1 MNRILRKIIK
11 RRRGFICGVVLTF
24 GISACLPVKYLY
36 AEEITGVEQAKNATE
51 SAVQAEGE
59 NSAQPEQTSSPSI
72 VVPTP
77 AATERPNTLV
87 VKRKKCT
94 YPKKIYEGQSFTLKG
109 TIQANHKMKK
119 VVASIVGDDGTQKCV
134 VKRSAKSKKFNLS
147 NVDEKLKFSEL
158 EAGTYKYE
166 VTVTDTYGNAKKA
179 LSKEF
184 SVKESSWMWPVEGG
198 VMGDGYR
205 CKCSSHGGKH
215 YGVDIKGVSKGTKIH
230 AVRDG
235 EVVYAQYHGA
245 ASLASFGKLVIIYH
259 GDGIYSYYA
268 HCNSLRCE
276 AGDKVKQGDV
286 IATVGATGGAYGTH
300 LHLELRKG
308 PAFNGKY
315 NYYKLLDKYKYKQFN
330 PMKKNYLKN
339 PGYTG

>member
-1 MNRILRKIIK
+1 MNRVLRIILKN
-11 RRRGFICGVVLTF
+11 RRGFIGGVALAF

-36 AEEITGVEQAKNATE
+36 AEEITSVEQAKNTTE
-51 SAVQAEGE
+51 SAVQAEE
-59 NSAQPEQTSSPSI
+59 TVTVQPVQTPSPSS
-72 VVPTP
+72 VVPSP
-77 AATERPNTLV
+77 APTEKPNTLV

-119 VVASIVGDDGTQKCV
+119 VVASIVGEDGTQECV
-134 VKRSAKSKKFNLS
+134 VQKSAKSTKFNLS
-147 NVDEKLKFSEL
+147 KVDEKIKFSEL
-158 EAGTYKYE
+158 EAGAYKYE
-166 VTVTDTYGNAKKA
+166 VTVTDTYGNAKTA

-184 SVKESSWMWPVEGG
+184 RVKESSWMWPVESG
-198 VMGDGYR
+198 VMGDGYH
-205 CKCSSHGGKH
+205 CKCSTHGGKH

-245 ASLASFGKLVIIYH
+245 SSLASFGKLVIIYH

-268 HCNSLRCE
+268 HCNSLKCE
-276 AGDKVKQGDV
+276 AGDEVKQGDV

-315 NYYKLLDKYKYKQFN
+315 NYYKLLDKYKYKQFD
-330 PMKKNYLKN
+330 PMKKNYLKY
-339 PGYTG
+339 PG